1 MFVRDFLLATTAI
14 AALFATILGVLF
26 AGTYLFG
33 EVGLYLGILAACSIL
48 AGLCYAMDK
57 RSKRKAQP

>member
-14 AALFATILGVLF
+14 AALFATILGVIF
-26 AGTYLFG
+26 AGAYLFG
-33 EVGLYLGILAACSIL
+33 EVGLYLAACSIL